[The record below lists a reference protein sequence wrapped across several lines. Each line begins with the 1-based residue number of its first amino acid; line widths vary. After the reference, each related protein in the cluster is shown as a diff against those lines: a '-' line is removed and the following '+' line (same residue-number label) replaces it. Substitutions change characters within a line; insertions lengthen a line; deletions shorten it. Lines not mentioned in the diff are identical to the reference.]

1 MESKILDD
9 IRQLLGTDV
18 DEVFDTDLLIHINT
32 FLSDMT
38 QVGVGP
44 ETGMIVTKDTT
55 WNDFIT
61 NDVMLPQ
68 VRTYIYLKVK
78 LVFDTTSMSSY
89 AINALNDQA
98 QELIWRIQTM
108 ADK

>member
-44 ETGMIVTKDTT
+44 ETGMIVTKNTT

-61 NDVMLPQ
+61 NDVLLPQ